1 MKIDVFASAGE
12 VVKAFNGFRQRI
24 GVDSALLRQLRQGVS
39 SLQIA
44 GTQPGGGGERERSGV
59 AQAVATQRATIGQQ
73 LRLRR
78 VACGCGRQQGGDK
91 VMIRVGLVNKT
102 FAVGQDGDHP
112 GFGALHQMRKH

>member
-59 AQAVATQRATIGQQ
+59 AQAVATQRTTIGQQ
-73 LRLRR
+73 PRLWR
-78 VACGCGRQQGGDK
+78 VARGCGRQQGGDK
-91 VMIRVGLVNKT
+91 ESASLTKRLPLGRTAITPGLARST
-102 FAVGQDGDHP
+102 
-112 GFGALHQMRKH
+112 R